1 MNAGGQGAHGSKASV
16 STAADGV
23 FMDYFIDIAL

>member
-1 MNAGGQGAHGSKASV
+1 MDDRRTEAVDVISV

-23 FMDYFIDIAL
+23 RGQGSTM